1 MRHSKQIKKTT
12 EQKQMNFLE
21 KTNKQYLKLK
31 ITGWIKSRTDM
42 AEERDS
48 KIEDRTIQIIQ
59 QKSTGWKTKWIE
71 H

>member
-1 MRHSKQIKKTT
+1 MD
-12 EQKQMNFLE
+12 FLE